1 MKAKFF
7 RLCVSLAIIFC
18 LWLTGSIIVGN
29 ELLLPGP
36 IKTVRRLIELFMS
49 GEVLS
54 PLLFTALKALGG
66 LSLALFFSLIVGF
79 AMGLIE
85 ILYEIFKPIIIT
97 LQAIPVVSW
106 LALAIL
112 WWGVGF
118 RSPLYIVFL
127 TLFPIITLNITEG
140 VRNVDK
146 KLLEMARVFN
156 LPKKIVFKDIYF
168 ASAIPFIVSS
178 LRISA
183 GMMWKTVA
191 VAEFMVG
198 ISGLGRMISDAKYA
212 LDTTDVFA
220 FTVILI
226 ILGIVSEIIFDKLSR
241 RMMVRAS

>member
-7 RLCVSLAIIFC
+7 RLCISTAIIFS
-18 LWLTGSIIVGN
+18 LWFIGSVLVGK

-36 IKTVRRLIELFMS
+36 TKTVQRLIELFIS
-49 GEVLS
+49 GEILS

-66 LSLALFFSLIVGF
+66 LALALFFSLIVGF

-97 LQAIPVVSW
+97 LQAIPIVSW

-146 KLLEMARVFN
+146 KLLEMARVFH
-156 LPKKIVFKDIYF
+156 LPRKIIFKDIYF
-168 ASAIPFIVSS
+168 ASAIPFIISS
-178 LRISA
+178 LRISS

-198 ISGLGRMISDAKYA
+198 ISGLGRMISDSKYA
-212 LDTTDVFA
+212 LNTTDVFA
-220 FTVILI
+220 ITVLLV
-226 ILGIVSEIIFDKLSR
+226 ILGIISEKLFDKWSR
-241 RMMVRAS
+241 RMMIRAS

>member
-1 MKAKFF
+1 MRAKFF
-7 RLCVSLAIIFC
+7 RLCVSIVIIFS
-18 LWLTGSIIVGN
+18 LWFIGSVIVGN

-36 IKTVRRLIELFMS
+36 IKTIQRLTELFIS
-49 GEVLS
+49 GEILS

-66 LSLALFFSLIVGF
+66 LSLALFFSLIAGF

-85 ILYEIFKPIIIT
+85 ILYEVFKPIIIT
-97 LQAIPVVSW
+97 LQAIPIVSW

-127 TLFPIITLNITEG
+127 TLFPIITINITEG

-146 KLLEMARVFN
+146 KLLEMARVFH
-156 LPKKIVFKDIYF
+156 LPKKVIFKDIYF
-168 ASAIPFIVSS
+168 ASAIPFIISS
-178 LRISA
+178 LRISS

-198 ISGLGRMISDAKYA
+198 ISGLGRMISDSKYA
-212 LDTTDVFA
+212 LNTTDVFA
-220 FTVILI
+220 ITVLLV
-226 ILGIVSEIIFDKLSR
+226 ILGIISEKIFDKLSR
-241 RMMVRAS
+241 RMMINAS

>member
-7 RLCVSLAIIFC
+7 KLCISLAIIFS
-18 LWLTGSIIVGN
+18 LWFIGSVLIGN

-36 IKTVRRLIELFMS
+36 IKTLQRLTELFIS
-49 GEVLS
+49 GEILS
-54 PLLFTALKALGG
+54 PLIFTALKAFGG
-66 LSLALFFSLIVGF
+66 LALALFFSLLVGF

-97 LQAIPVVSW
+97 LQAIPIVSW

-146 KLLEMARVFN
+146 KLLEMALVFH
-156 LPKKIVFKDIYF
+156 LPRKIIFKDIYF
-168 ASAIPFIVSS
+168 ASAIPFIISS
-178 LRISA
+178 LRISS

-198 ISGLGRMISDAKYA
+198 ISGLGRMISDSKYA
-212 LDTTDVFA
+212 LNTTDVFA
-220 FTVILI
+220 ITVLLV
-226 ILGIVSEIIFDKLSR
+226 ILGIISEKMFDKWSK
-241 RMMVRAS
+241 RMMIRAS